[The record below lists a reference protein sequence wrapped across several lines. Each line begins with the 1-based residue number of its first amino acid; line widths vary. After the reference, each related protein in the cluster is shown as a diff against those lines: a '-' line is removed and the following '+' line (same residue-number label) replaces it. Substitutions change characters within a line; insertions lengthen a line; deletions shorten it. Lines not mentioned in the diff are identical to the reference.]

1 MKGME
6 RLQTRH
12 PWLHRYLTDLPF
24 RARCGIRLSFGITAL
39 YSLYKAALGL
49 WYRSVWFG
57 AMAGYYLVLGVLRF
71 LLLRQLR
78 SGERNPL
85 RGWRQ
90 FRRCGGLLLVLTA
103 ALGTVS
109 FFAVTGGEAIRYPGH
124 LIYGAAA
131 FTFYNLTMAVV
142 NIQRYR
148 KLKNPTYNA
157 AKLLCLATGL
167 VSLFFLQLSLLAAFG
182 AGEGWQ
188 LPLNIA
194 TGTVVLLLVLGMAVY
209 MMREGTLRLREQ
221 KRNA

>member
-1 MKGME
+1 MAAPVSDRSG
-6 RLQTRH
+6 
-12 PWLHRYLTDLPF
+12 
-24 RARCGIRLSFGITAL
+24 LS
-39 YSLYKAALGL
+39 
-49 WYRSVWFG
+49 
-57 AMAGYYLVLGVLRF
+57 GVLRF

-182 AGEGWQ
+182 AGESWQ

-194 TGTVVLLLVLGMAVY
+194 TGAVVLLLVLGMAVY